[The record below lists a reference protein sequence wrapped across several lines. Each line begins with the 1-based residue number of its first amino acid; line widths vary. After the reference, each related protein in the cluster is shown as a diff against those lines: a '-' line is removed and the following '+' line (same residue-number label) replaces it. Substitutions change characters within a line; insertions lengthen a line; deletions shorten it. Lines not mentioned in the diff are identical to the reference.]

1 MKKIIH
7 FLCALFM
14 LMSVFSVVKV
24 QTVAAQAEGTVT
36 MYRLYNPR
44 SGEHFYTSSDY
55 EKANLLRNGWN
66 DENVGWIAP
75 VSSNTP
81 VYRLFNPYS
90 GDHHYTE
97 SEYERN
103 KLTAIGWIYEGIGWY
118 SDDNKR
124 VPVYRQ
130 FNPNEVVGTHNY
142 TTSKNENDRLV
153 SIGWIGENIGWY
165 AAASSDTPEIPQTDV
180 KQRVKA
186 VTPPSYYQTDP
197 KWANKRYGGY
207 TMAST
212 ACGCCK
218 MSMIISARL
227 GRAVLPPE
235 VSDYLYSVG
244 LYNNGGVYGTN
255 GASFVTAGRQYGLQC
270 DYIGSYDSFVS
281 ALSQGK
287 LVAMQ
292 VVGSPFVTPGASH
305 AMVIYGYESGAVNVI
320 DPMNGN
326 CSGRYSA
333 EDIWNH
339 RTDVPTD
346 LDQGVPGF
354 AF

>member
-1 MKKIIH
+1 MKAANSMKIR
-7 FLCALFM
+7 M
-14 LMSVFSVVKV
+14 
-24 QTVAAQAEGTVT
+24 
-36 MYRLYNPR
+36 
-44 SGEHFYTSSDY
+44 
-55 EKANLLRNGWN
+55 
-66 DENVGWIAP
+66 
-75 VSSNTP
+75 
-81 VYRLFNPYS
+81 
-90 GDHHYTE
+90 E
-97 SEYERN
+97 SRHREIIEMQIKEIN
-103 KLTAIGWIYEGIGWY
+103 
-118 SDDNKR
+118 
-124 VPVYRQ
+124 
-130 FNPNEVVGTHNY
+130 
-142 TTSKNENDRLV
+142 NDRLKKMLLLIFGV
-153 SIGWIGENIGWY
+153 LFILIWFFY
-165 AAASSDTPEIPQTDV
+165 LPEIRIGKNVERNILYLKLNIIMLTV
-180 KQRVKA
+180 IA
-186 VTPPSYYQTDP
+186 VETYVS
-197 KWANKRYGGY
+197 KRFEKNQNSKIY
-207 TMAST
+207 
-212 ACGCCK
+212 
-218 MSMIISARL
+218 
-227 GRAVLPPE
+227 
-235 VSDYLYSVG
+235 DYLYSVG

-346 LDQGVPGF
+346 LDQGVAGF